1 MQLREQFK
9 KTSNSYFANTVFL
22 KIKNKNKTQ

>member
-9 KTSNSYFANTVFL
+9 KASNSYFANTVFL
-22 KIKNKNKTQ
+22 KIKNKNKT